1 MAGRFVSPDRRF
13 ALAGE
18 KPTAGFVLGLIG
30 GILMLLEGLL
40 FVVVASMAS
49 SIGGLVGMPINFG
62 GLFMALAAIG
72 LIFALIVLLSSVMLY
87 MRPASH
93 VLWGVMLLLFSIF
106 SFVIGGGFYLGGILG
121 LIGGILGIVFKPAAP
136 MAAPYAPPMAPPPQ

>member
-1 MAGRFVSPDRRF
+1 M
-13 ALAGE
+13 AGE

-30 GILMLLEGLL
+30 GILILIEGLL
-40 FVVVASMAS
+40 FVVIASMAS
-49 SIGGLVGMPINFG
+49 TISGFVSMPIDFG

-72 LIFALIVLLSSVMLY
+72 LIFALIVMLSSVMLY

-93 VLWGVMLLLFSIF
+93 VLWGVLLLLFSIF
-106 SFVIGGGFYLGGILG
+106 SFIIGGGFYLGAILG
-121 LIGGILGIVFKPAAP
+121 LIGGILGIIFKPAAP